1 MYTIRQNA
9 ARMEV
14 CSPTSPPVNPPLEIV
29 EEGVDF
35 KELEEGCFF
44 RDVDIYKGDMVG
56 FGSLL

>member
-14 CSPTSPPVNPPLEIV
+14 CSPTSPPLNPPLEIV

-35 KELEEGCFF
+35 EELEEGCFF
-44 RDVDIYKGDMVG
+44 HDVDIYKGEW
-56 FGSLL
+56 

>member
-35 KELEEGCFF
+35 EELEEGGFF
-44 RDVDIYKGDMVG
+44 PGCRHI
-56 FGSLL
+56 

>member
-1 MYTIRQNA
+1 MQPAWRSVA
-9 ARMEV
+9 
-14 CSPTSPPVNPPLEIV
+14 PPAPRLNPPLEIV

-56 FGSLL
+56 FGSLHHRDIT